1 MNPLFTFNSYFLLFL
16 GILQKFFFLV
26 ECTLAGIEY
35 RLLKILENVIS
46 H

>member
-1 MNPLFTFNSYFLLFL
+1 MNPLLAFNSYFLLFMW
-16 GILQKFFFLV
+16 ILQKFFLV

-35 RLLKILENVIS
+35 KLLKILENVIS